1 MSIWSFK
8 IHFSWCSLF
17 LYEASSKNTT
27 LAAPCQI
34 ELCSAK
40 LNFFSK
46 TTNVSVEALDYHGFF
61 SRNHLASN
69 TTVNIY
75 TSLTIRMPFWSYPSC
90 QLCLNTVRSRE
101 TPGKYQRHKIFW
113 KNLSWDMQQVTVRAC
128 VRRAPVSF
136 FFTYSHWGDSV
147 WRNSVCAAACGLLEK
162 KVLHPASSFSSPLLF
177 VQPLWAIYV
186 ENNRT
191 F

>member
-17 LYEASSKNTT
+17 LYEVSSKNTT
-27 LAAPCQI
+27 LAAPCQT

-46 TTNVSVEALDYHGFF
+46 TINVSVEALDYHGFF

-75 TSLTIRMPFWSYPSC
+75 TSLTIRMPFWLYPSC
-90 QLCLNTVRSRE
+90 QLCLNTVWSRE

-136 FFTYSHWGDSV
+136 FYLLPLRRQRMKKQCMCSSMRSTGEKSAAPSIFFQFAPP
-147 WRNSVCAAACGLLEK
+147 VCATTLSNLRWK
-162 KVLHPASSFSSPLLF
+162 
-177 VQPLWAIYV
+177 
-186 ENNRT
+186 
-191 F
+191 